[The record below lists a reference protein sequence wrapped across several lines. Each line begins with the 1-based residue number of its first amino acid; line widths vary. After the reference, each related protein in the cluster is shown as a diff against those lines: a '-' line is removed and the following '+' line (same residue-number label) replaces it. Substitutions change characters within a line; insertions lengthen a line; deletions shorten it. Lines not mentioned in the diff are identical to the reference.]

1 MFGARISVR
10 TLWKFIGEL
19 SPSGMASTSVIFKV
33 KQFKEDG
40 VLNAVG
46 ERATT
51 FRNVGYYCASTG
63 SHKQQEF
70 RLPSLTP
77 S

>member
-10 TLWKFIGEL
+10 TLWKFREEL
-19 SPSGMASTSVIFKV
+19 SPSEMASTSVIVKV
-33 KQFKEDG
+33 KQFKDS

-46 ERATT
+46 ERAAV